1 MVVTA
6 LEKASI
12 LVEALPYIKEFYGK
26 TVVIKYGGS
35 AMTDARLKK
44 AVIEDIVL
52 MRYVG
57 MNPIV
62 VHGGG
67 PDITHMLSR
76 LNMESRFVDGYRVT
90 SAEAMEVVEMVLVGK
105 VNKDIV
111 NCING
116 MGGKAVGLSGSDDQL
131 ILAKPMPGRDDLGFV
146 GEVEAINPD
155 VINTVIEKGYIPVI
169 SPVGVDNEGQS
180 YNINADLAAAAVAT
194 ALNAD
199 KMVLL
204 TDVPGLL
211 ADPDDPESL
220 IATLPVSDVPSLVEL
235 GVIAGG
241 MLPKVECCSRA
252 VKGGVKRTHIIDGRV
267 LHSILLEI
275 FTREGVGTMVVN
287 E

>member
-35 AMTDARLKK
+35 AMIDPKLKK

-67 PDITHMLSR
+67 PDITRMLSR
-76 LNMESRFVDGYRVT
+76 LNLESRFIDGYRVT
-90 SAEAMEVVEMVLVGK
+90 SSEAMEVVEMVLVGK
-105 VNKDIV
+105 VNKEIV
-111 NCING
+111 NCITS
-116 MGGKAVGLSGSDDQL
+116 MGGRAVGLSGSDDHL
-131 ILAKPMPGRDDLGFV
+131 IVAAPMPGRDDLGYV
-146 GEVEAINPD
+146 GEVAAINSD
-155 VINTVIEKGYIPVI
+155 IVNTVVARGYIPVI
-169 SPVGVDNEGQS
+169 SPVGLDINGQS
-180 YNINADLAAAAVAT
+180 YNINADLVAAAVAT

-211 ADPDDPESL
+211 ADPHDVDSL
-220 IATLPVSDVPSLVEL
+220 IPTLRVSEVPGLIEQ

-241 MLPKVECCSRA
+241 MLPKVECCLRA

-275 FTREGVGTMVVN
+275 FTREGVGTMVVDQ
-287 E
+287 

>member
-1 MVVTA
+1 VVTA

-67 PDITHMLSR
+67 PDITRMLSR
-76 LNMESRFVDGYRVT
+76 LSMESRFIDGYRVT

-111 NCING
+111 NCINA
-116 MGGKAVGLSGSDDQL
+116 MGGKALGLSGSDDHL
-131 ILAKPMPGRDDLGFV
+131 IVAKPMPGRDDLGFV
-146 GEVEAINPD
+146 GEVEAINPG
-155 VINTVIEKGYIPVI
+155 IITTVIGEGYIPVI
-169 SPVGVDNEGQS
+169 SPVGVDNNGQS
-180 YNINADLAAAAVAT
+180 YNINADLVAAAVAI

-211 ADPDDPESL
+211 ANADDPESL
-220 IATLPVSDVPSLVEL
+220 IATLPVSEVPALVQR

-241 MLPKVECCSRA
+241 MLPKVECCLRA
-252 VKGGVKRTHIIDGRV
+252 VKSGVKRTHIIDGRV

>member
-35 AMTDARLKK
+35 AMTDAGLKK

-67 PDITHMLSR
+67 PEITQMLSR
-76 LNMESRFVDGYRVT
+76 LQIENRFVDGYRVT

-111 NCING
+111 NCINT
-116 MGGKAVGLSGSDDQL
+116 MGGKALGLSGSDDHL
-131 ILAKPMPGRDDLGFV
+131 ITAAPMPGRDDLGFV

-155 VINTVIEKGYIPVI
+155 IIHTVIERGYIPVI
-169 SPVGVDNEGQS
+169 SPVGVDNKGQS
-180 YNINADLAAAAVAT
+180 YNINADLVAAAVAS
-194 ALNAD
+194 ALHAD

-211 ADPDDPESL
+211 ADPKDNNSL
-220 IATLPVSDVPSLVEL
+220 IATLRMSEVPALIEQ

-241 MLPKVECCSRA
+241 MLPKVECCLRA
-252 VKGGVKRTHIIDGRV
+252 VKSGVKRTHIIDGRV

-275 FTREGVGTMVVN
+275 FTREGVGTMVVD

>member
-12 LVEALPYIKEFYGK
+12 LVEALPYIKKFYGK

-35 AMTDARLKK
+35 AMTDAQLKK

-76 LNMESRFVDGYRVT
+76 LNLESRFVDGYRVT
-90 SAEAMEVVEMVLVGK
+90 SAAAMEVVEMVLVGK

-111 NCING
+111 NYINA
-116 MGGKAVGLSGSDDQL
+116 MGGKAVGLSGSDDHL
-131 ILAKPMPGRDDLGFV
+131 ILATQMPGRDDLGYV
-146 GEVEAINPD
+146 GEVVDINPD
-155 VINTVIEKGYIPVI
+155 LITTVIERGYIPVI
-169 SPVGVDNEGQS
+169 SPVGVDANGQS
-180 YNINADLAAAAVAT
+180 YNINADLVAAAVAT

-211 ADPDDPESL
+211 ANPEDAESL
-220 IATLPVSDVPSLVEL
+220 IATLPVSEVPGLIQQ

-241 MLPKVECCSRA
+241 MLPKVECCLRA
-252 VKGGVKRTHIIDGRV
+252 VKNGVKRTHIIDGRV

-275 FTREGVGTMVVN
+275 FTNEGVGTMVVD